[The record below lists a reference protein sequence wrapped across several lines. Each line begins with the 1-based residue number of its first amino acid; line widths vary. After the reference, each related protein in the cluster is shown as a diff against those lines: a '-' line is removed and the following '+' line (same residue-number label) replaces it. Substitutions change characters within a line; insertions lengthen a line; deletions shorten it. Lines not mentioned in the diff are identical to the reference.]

1 MHGALM
7 LGLLLRMRAAPKHA
21 DARHPHSLQ
30 QPVSGPVCYKRATM
44 QHASRSPSHILLCL
58 RRVCPPGEKPIVY
71 DREWR
76 MHMPNPNLLRVST
89 GSGPDAI
96 PATLVDLVA
105 DCGEYSP
112 AKRPSMRE
120 VSWWGGGRAVW
131 CVGWALWW

>member
-1 MHGALM
+1 MIDPACTCAQRPSPSRCCHRRRRHGIALP
-7 LGLLLRMRAAPKHA
+7 LNVYVHLLLLLPSMAA
-21 DARHPHSLQ
+21 
-30 QPVSGPVCYKRATM
+30 
-44 QHASRSPSHILLCL
+44 
-58 RRVCPPGEKPIVY
+58 GEKPIVY

-76 MHMPNPNLLRVST
+76 MHMPNPNLLRVPV

-120 VSWWGGGRAVW
+120 VRGAGARVGRGE
-131 CVGWALWW
+131 CWATAAGMRTDSVLRH